1 MELVLSFWDGSV
13 GIATCR
19 MLRVW
24 FLAGARDFSL
34 LHSVQTG
41 SVAHPASY
49 PVGIWGY
56 FPGGK
61 ATGTILPT
69 FRRTHAASIFKVNHE
84 VEAAYASEMLAASP
98 TAAQCNNP
106 SPTCERCLEK
116 DESATHILCD
126 CEAIAYLRF
135 RHLGH
140 YFMEPCDYQDAP
152 VSRILHV
159 IWSVGLLEGW
169 NRGGCTIDLER
180 SRCKSWSRAYPLCI
194 HSFIH
199 SFIHSTTQEQN

>member
-1 MELVLSFWDGSV
+1 VP
-13 GIATCR
+13 R
-19 MLRVW
+19 
-24 FLAGARDFSL
+24 
-34 LHSVQTG
+34 
-41 SVAHPASY
+41 
-49 PVGIWGY
+49 
-56 FPGGK
+56 
-61 ATGTILPT
+61 
-69 FRRTHAASIFKVNHE
+69 
-84 VEAAYASEMLAASP
+84 
-98 TAAQCNNP
+98 
-106 SPTCERCLEK
+106 EK

-180 SRCKSWSRAYPLCI
+180 SRYKGRSRAYPLCI
-194 HSFIH
+194 HSFKGYGKSVCFIFLYNVCLRQFSPPDKYSA
-199 SFIHSTTQEQN
+199 SFGHTGLRVKRLLFLSDANQNWNVLSYFNKTPTDRILRKSVQQLSSCYRRTGRRTERHDEPNARVFFFIPSRTRQKEKT